1 MNPPDYIISA
11 AKRGLEFLREGFGGD
26 GLTEGTKAAAR
37 KMASGEISEEKVI
50 LANAWGARHSVD
62 LQAGKNN
69 NASHEDYP
77 GAGAVAHFLWGINPL
92 NPQPARDWFKNK
104 AEKIAADKKLSVGDA
119 DQNLNPMF
127 LEAINTESL
136 VDEQTSTIHSVS
148 LISLGEAKGH
158 RSDKTGSKVFVDRTT
173 LAQVFKCCEESGTL
187 KVKVDHGSGV
197 FSTIGYVDKFELEES
212 RVIGDLHIYDSEE
225 ESPKI
230 FEIARKNPAHMG
242 LSLEFMGM
250 DEEMPGGCMARCDQ
264 VITAAL
270 VSDPAAN
277 SSLFFSSKETVDLH
291 KQSVTK
297 TINTSKNM
305 KFETSTD
312 PEIKPEAKM
321 EEGDLAAMFAKH
333 MAEYAEFKK
342 SMAKDYPI
350 NDTAKGDDPVGEDP
364 NISPVVKG
372 KGSLEDADTAMGE
385 DAPEKMES
393 EKDKEKELKKAAQ
406 LGAELAIKAFA
417 SKMGIHLPSA
427 GASTVPTK
435 KSFAEIVESETKRF
449 DGDKTKAMIHC
460 IKTYSAE
467 YAASRNVR

>member
-1 MNPPDYIISA
+1 MNPPAYIASA
-11 AKRGLEFLREGFGGD
+11 ARRGLDFLKQGFGGD
-26 GLTEGTKAAAR
+26 GLTEGTKDAAR
-37 KMASGEISEEKVI
+37 KMASGEISDEKII

-62 LQAGKNN
+62 LQASKNN
-69 NASHEDYP
+69 DASNKDYP

-92 NPQPARDWFKNK
+92 NPQPARDWFERQ
-104 AEKIAADKKLSVGDA
+104 AEKIKEAKKLSA
-119 DQNLNPMF
+119 EKSDQTSKLMF
-127 LEAINTESL
+127 LETINTESL
-136 VDEQTSTIHSVS
+136 VDEKTSTIHSVS

-158 RSDKTGSKVFVDRTT
+158 RSDKTGARVFVDQTT
-173 LAQVFKCCEESGTL
+173 LAQVFKCCDTSGTI

-197 FSTIGYVDKFELEES
+197 FSTIGYVDKFELENS

-242 LSLEFMGM
+242 LSLEFLGI
-250 DEEMPGGCMARCDQ
+250 DEEANGKCMARCDE

-277 SSLFFSSKETVDLH
+277 SSLFFSSKENVDLP
-291 KQSVTK
+291 KQSDTK
-297 TINTSKNM
+297 TTTTSNNM
-305 KFETSTD
+305 KFETPAD
-312 PEIKPEAKM
+312 PETKPDAKADNS
-321 EEGDLAAMFAKH
+321 DLAAMFASH
-333 MAEYAEFKK
+333 MAEYAEFKA
-342 SMAKDYPI
+342 SMAKDYPL
-350 NDTAKGDDPVGEDP
+350 NDTADGATPKGEDP
-364 NISPVVKG
+364 NVNPVVKG
-372 KGSLEDADTAMGE
+372 KAVMEDSEMAIDKDTADE
-385 DAPEKMES
+385 AEK
-393 EKDKEKELKKAAQ
+393 EKDLKKAAA
-406 LGAELAIKAFA
+406 LGAEMAIKAFA

-435 KSFAEIVESETKRF
+435 KNFAEIVESETKRF

>member
-1 MNPPDYIISA
+1 MNPPAYIVSA
-11 AKRGLEFLREGFGGD
+11 AKKGLDLLRQGFGGD

-37 KMASGEISEEKVI
+37 KMASGEISDEKVI

-69 NASHEDYP
+69 NASHKDYP

-104 AEKIAADKKLSVGDA
+104 AEKITAAKKLSVGKSS
-119 DQNLNPMF
+119 QISSPMF
-127 LEAINTESL
+127 LQAINTESL
-136 VDEQTSTIHSVS
+136 VDEQASTIHSVS

-158 RSDKTGSKVFVDRTT
+158 RSDKTGSKVFVDQTT
-173 LAQVFKCCEESGTL
+173 LAQVFKCCEIERSI

-197 FSTIGYVDKFELEES
+197 FSTIGYVDKFQLEDS

-225 ESPKI
+225 ASPKI

-242 LSLEFMGM
+242 LSLEFMGI
-250 DEEMPGGCMARCDQ
+250 DEESNGKCMARCDQ

-277 SSLFFSSKETVDLH
+277 SSLFFSSKENVDLP
-291 KQSVTK
+291 KQSDTK
-297 TINTSKNM
+297 TTTTSNNM
-305 KFETSTD
+305 KFETPAD
-312 PEIKPEAKM
+312 PETKPDAKDNS
-321 EEGDLAAMFAKH
+321 DLAEMFASH
-333 MAEYAEFKK
+333 MAEYAEFKA
-342 SMAKDYPI
+342 SMAKDYPL
-350 NDTAKGDDPVGEDP
+350 NDTADGATPKGEDP

-372 KGSLEDADTAMGE
+372 KAVMEDSEMAIDKDTPDEAE
-385 DAPEKMES
+385 
-393 EKDKEKELKKAAQ
+393 KEKELKKAAQ

>member
-1 MNPPDYIISA
+1 MKPPDYIASA
-11 AKRGLEFLREGFGGD
+11 ARKGLDFLKQGFGGD

-37 KMASGEISEEKVI
+37 SMAGGSISDEKII

-62 LQAGKNN
+62 LQASKNN
-69 NASHEDYP
+69 DASNKDYP

-92 NPQPARDWFKNK
+92 NPEPARDWFKRQ
-104 AEKIAADKKLSVGDA
+104 AEKIKEAKKLSSNIEGISK
-119 DQNLNPMF
+119 PMF
-127 LEAINTESL
+127 LEQIDTEAL
-136 VDEQTSTIHSVS
+136 VDENDSTIHSVS

-158 RSDKTGSKVFVDRTT
+158 RSDKTGAKVFVDKTT
-173 LAQVFKCCEESGTL
+173 LEQVYRCCETSGTI

-197 FSTIGYVDKFELEES
+197 FSTIGYVDQFALEDS

-230 FEIARKNPAHMG
+230 FEIARKNPSHMG
-242 LSLEFMGM
+242 LSLEFLGA
-250 DEEMPGGCMARCDQ
+250 DEESNGKCMARCDE

-277 SSLFFSSKETVDLH
+277 SSLFFSSKEGVDIH
-291 KQSVTK
+291 KQSAK
-297 TINTSKNM
+297 TITTNKNM

-312 PEIKPEAKM
+312 PEVKPEAKM
-321 EEGDLAAMFAKH
+321 AEGDLATMFAELK
-333 MAEYAEFKK
+333 AEYAEFKK

-350 NDTAKGDDPVGEDP
+350 NDTADGADPVGEDP
-364 NISPVVKG
+364 NVSPVVKG
-372 KGSLEDADTAMGE
+372 KSSMEDTE
-385 DAPEKMES
+385 ITIEKETPD
-393 EKDKEKELKKAAQ
+393 EAEKEKELKKAAQ

-435 KSFAEIVESETKRF
+435 KNFAEIVESETKRF

>member
-1 MNPPDYIISA
+1 MNPPAYIASA
-11 AKRGLEFLREGFGGD
+11 ARKGLDFLKQGFGGD
-26 GLTEGTKAAAR
+26 GLTEGTKDAAR
-37 KMASGEISEEKVI
+37 KMASGEISDEKII

-62 LQAGKNN
+62 LQASKNN
-69 NASHEDYP
+69 DASHKDYP

-104 AEKIAADKKLSVGDA
+104 AEKITADKKLSVANA
-119 DQNLNPMF
+119 DKTSKSMF
-127 LEAINTESL
+127 LETINTESL
-136 VDEQTSTIHSVS
+136 VDEKTSTIHSVS

-158 RSDKTGSKVFVDRTT
+158 RSDKTGAKVFVDKTT
-173 LAQVFKCCEESGTL
+173 LEQVYRCCESCGTI

-197 FSTIGYVDKFELEES
+197 FSTIGYVDQFTLEDS

-230 FEIARKNPAHMG
+230 FEIARKNPSHMG
-242 LSLEFMGM
+242 LSLEFLGI
-250 DEEMPGGCMARCDQ
+250 DEEMNGRCMARCDE

-277 SSLFFSSKETVDLH
+277 SSLFFSSKEGVDIH
-291 KQSVTK
+291 KQSAK
-297 TINTSKNM
+297 TITTNKNM

-312 PEIKPEAKM
+312 PEVKPEAKM
-321 EEGDLAAMFAKH
+321 AEGDLAAMFAAH

-342 SMAKDYPI
+342 CMAKDYPI
-350 NDTAKGDDPVGEDP
+350 NDTADGAAPVVEDP
-364 NISPVVKG
+364 TIDPVVKG
-372 KGSLEDADTAMGE
+372 KAVMEDPALVIDKDTAAE
-385 DAPEKMES
+385 AA
-393 EKDKEKELKKAAQ
+393 KETELKKAAQ

-435 KSFAEIVESETKRF
+435 KNFAEIVESETKRF

-460 IKTYSAE
+460 IKTYSKE
-467 YAASRNVR
+467 YAESRNVR